1 MIKWKHQIQEG
12 ELHEMRVLLVE
23 GYSIPQIALRLG
35 RSKSTLYRLFQKN
48 GVSYG
53 ERRYRYVG
61 WKSGERIYRE
71 DGEKKIQM
79 LPRNIYLQRERRRS
93 LASRRYVRITSWGK
107 LESYVLEKLKNAWSP
122 KQISGRWKLETGEK
136 LSKDT
141 IYRFVYS
148 MHKELIWKHF
158 RRKWKRYQHDR
169 SSKYQL
175 MDRRMI
181 NERREHYPKCEAR
194 TEVWHW
200 EGDTVVGIRWWSK
213 QVILTNVERK
223 TGYLLAEKLK
233 RRTGECVLEAT
244 REFFKKLPKYKR
256 KSITYDNWREF
267 SEHKMIEYSTKL
279 RVFFAHPYSS
289 WERGTNENTNWLL
302 RQFVPKKT
310 DFTHVTNKALKTY
323 VHLINHRP
331 RERLNFLTPHEVFME
346 WKSCIWL

>member
-1 MIKWKHQIQEG
+1 MRPVKNSQKTPSTALCILYTKNLFENISEG
-12 ELHEMRVLLVE
+12 NE
-23 GYSIPQIALRLG
+23 
-35 RSKSTLYRLFQKN
+35 
-48 GVSYG
+48 
-53 ERRYRYVG
+53 
-61 WKSGERIYRE
+61 
-71 DGEKKIQM
+71 
-79 LPRNIYLQRERRRS
+79 
-93 LASRRYVRITSWGK
+93 
-107 LESYVLEKLKNAWSP
+107 
-122 KQISGRWKLETGEK
+122 
-136 LSKDT
+136 KDT
-141 IYRFVYS
+141 NMTDHPNINS
-148 MHKELIWKHF
+148 WIGEW
-158 RRKWKRYQHDR
+158 
-169 SSKYQL
+169 L
-175 MDRRMI
+175 M
-181 NERREHYPKCEAR
+181 NEENTIQNVKQE
-194 TEVWHW
+194 HW

-244 REFFKKLPKYKR
+244 KEFFKKLPKYKR

-267 SEHKMIEYSTKL
+267 SEHRMIEYSTKL

-310 DFTHVTNKALKTY
+310 DFIHVTNKALKTY